1 MDYRVSSLA
10 GPLGPISSQALRN
23 EKVSSG
29 IVGMR
34 KAENL

>member
-10 GPLGPISSQALRN
+10 GPLGPISPQALRD

-29 IVGMR
+29 QKGLW
-34 KAENL
+34 E